1 MENVPSWW
9 YKLLHPRPAYII
21 AAAHGDK
28 RSIMAASWV
37 MPVSEEPPRLALAID
52 TESYT
57 YVLIRESGYFS
68 VNILF
73 ADELDKI
80 WRAGTISG
88 HDVEDKPSVVGL
100 DLIMSDYAPIVRGA
114 VAAIV
119 SRVWKT
125 ISLGDTDLVI
135 GDVLKA
141 ELFREDAFDKRYG
154 WRPGKA
160 PIPMH
165 LAAKGFVLPGKLVIA
180 R

>member
-1 MENVPSWW
+1 MEETPSWW
-9 YKLLHPRPAYII
+9 YKLLHPRPTYII

-37 MPVSEEPPRLALAID
+37 MPVSEEPPRLALAIE

-57 YVLIRESGYFS
+57 YHLIRESGYFS
-68 VNILF
+68 INILF
-73 ADELDKI
+73 ADQLDKI

-88 HDVEDKPSVVGL
+88 YDVEDKPSAVGL
-100 DLIMSDYAPIVRGA
+100 DLVMSDHAPIVRGA
-114 VAAIV
+114 VAAII

-125 ISLGDTDLVI
+125 ISVGDTDLVI

-141 ELFREDAFDKRYG
+141 ELFRENTFDKRYG

-165 LAAKGFVLPGKLVIA
+165 LAAKGFVLPGKLIIA
-180 R
+180 K

>member
-1 MENVPSWW
+1 MEEVPSWW

-21 AAAHGDK
+21 AASHNGR
-28 RSIMAASWV
+28 RSVMAASWV
-37 MPVSEEPPRLALAID
+37 MPVSEEPARLALAID

-57 YVLIRESGYFS
+57 YSLIRGSGYFS

-73 ADELDKI
+73 AEHLDKI

-88 HDVEDKPSVVGL
+88 HDVEDKPRAVGL
-100 DLIMSDYAPIVRGA
+100 DLIMSDHVPIVKQA
-114 VAAIV
+114 AAAII

-125 ISLGDTDLVI
+125 INAGDTDLVI
-135 GDVLKA
+135 GDVIRA
-141 ELFREDAFDKRYG
+141 EIYREEAFDKRYG

-160 PIPMH
+160 LIPMH